1 MAGTDEARRPRAL
14 GWWTAAGA
22 GGGVAGLALGGVLTG
37 VAGWRAAFI
46 VPAVLALACLPLVAA
61 LGPGQAADDRR
72 PLDVGGALA
81 AVGGLVLL
89 LAGLSA
95 IGQGGTGV
103 PAWALL
109 AGAAVALLAFVRI
122 EARAKSPLLPRG
134 WFVRSAAGGGT
145 LASAV
150 NTAATS
156 PLAVL
161 GALYLQDVRGW
172 SPAANG
178 LSFVPF
184 SIMVIVGSMAGAT
197 LLRRLGAART
207 FALALVALVAM
218 PLVSCA
224 ISADSGEVVLT
235 VARAVDGLGLGIA
248 AVVATSLGTSGAAAG
263 RSWPGCGP
271 HQHRRAARYRDERRV
286 ARAARLGG
294 RRHGDRGAARV
305 RDQRGDRGRGRRVD
319 ARAAAAVGLAS
330 LEPLR
335 LEPRAHVDVE
345 LAQRARRPS

>member
-1 MAGTDEARRPRAL
+1 
-14 GWWTAAGA
+14 
-22 GGGVAGLALGGVLTG
+22 VLTD

-46 VPAVLALACLPLVAA
+46 VPAGLAAGCLPVVSA

-72 PLDVGGALA
+72 PLDVVGALA
-81 AVGGLVLL
+81 AVAGLVLL

-109 AGAAVALLAFVRI
+109 AAAAVALLAFARI
-122 EARAKSPLLPRG
+122 EARVPSPLLARG
-134 WFVRSAAGGGT
+134 LFADRRLAAGT

-197 LLRRLGAART
+197 LLRRLGPART

-224 ISADSGEVVLT
+224 ISARSGEVVLT
-235 VARAVDGLGLGIA
+235 VARAVDGFGLGIA
-248 AVVATSLGTSGAAAG
+248 AVVATSLGTSGAAE
-263 RSWPGCGP
+263 
-271 HQHRRAARYRDERRV
+271 D
-286 ARAARLGG
+286 
-294 RRHGDRGAARV
+294 
-305 RDQRGDRGRGRRVD
+305 GRGLAAGLINTAAQLGTAMSIALLVPLASAAGDTVTGVRLAFAVS
-319 ARAAAAVGLAS
+319 AAIAAAGGVATLA
-330 LEPLR
+330 LL
-335 LEPRAHVDVE
+335 
-345 LAQRARRPS
+345 RRPDQL